1 VMGHEKDC
9 PALQAWDIPGACFC
23 GGLEV
28 GEESP
33 LWACFDCG
41 SLEGFTNVETHTPD
55 MHEYDTKCNEC
66 GSFNTGDPEVDGKR
80 FTRVHANL
88 SVNRVRELRAEVER
102 LRAENKRLKARGI
115 EDMQHEIERLRK
127 TLDAA
132 EKVVE
137 AARVYTSDFECDFFA
152 AYDKL
157 KEEK

>member
-1 VMGHEKDC
+1 MGHEKDC

-55 MHEYDTKCNEC
+55 MHEYDTTCNEC
-66 GSFNTGDPEVDGKR
+66 GSFNTGDPEVDGYG
-80 FTRVHANL
+80 VI
-88 SVNRVRELRAEVER
+88 VRELRAEVER

-115 EDMQHEIERLRK
+115 EDMQHEIKQMREA
-127 TLDAA
+127 LDAA

-137 AARVYTSDFECDFFA
+137 AARGYTSDFECDFFA
-152 AYDKL
+152 EYDKL